1 MDKYEGLGRSAK
13 PWWLK
18 NIDKIFLGGGILY
31 LLLVSS
37 WLLFQSRQSTDSV
50 ASTTETVTVDQAD
63 EEFIVYLQ
71 QSLETLKQPQT
82 LPASPPA
89 NGVVSPVTPHPQTVA
104 IAPANQSIPLPPPP
118 PGAIAQNGQG
128 NGAPMAAPGSTTVV
142 ERYYYPVYP
151 NGQAAPTTA
160 APPQPVAVAPPA
172 VPMVPSS
179 TKHDLV
185 GVLESGELSSALF
198 RWNGMTQRI
207 QIGEAIGSSGWQ
219 LAAVNSQQAIL
230 SRQGKTR
237 YLEVGQSF

>member
-1 MDKYEGLGRSAK
+1 MDKYEGLKSSDK

-18 NIDKIFLGGGILY
+18 HIDKIFLGGGVVY
-31 LLLVSS
+31 LLLVSF
-37 WLLFQSRQSTDSV
+37 WLVFQSRQSAPTT
-50 ASTTETVTVDQAD
+50 ASPTETVTVDQAD

-82 LPASPPA
+82 LPASPAPA
-89 NGVVSPVTPHPQTVA
+89 GVNPAATPNQTTVA
-104 IAPANQSIPLPPPP
+104 IAPANQGIPLPPPP
-118 PGAIAQNGQG
+118 PGAVPQNNGG
-128 NGAPMAAPGSTTVV
+128 NMPAVAPGSTTVV

-151 NGQAAPTTA
+151 NGQAAPAMAT
-160 APPQPVAVAPPA
+160 PPQPVAAAPPA
-172 VPMVPSS
+172 TPMVPSA

-185 GVLESGELSSALF
+185 GVLESGDRSSALF

-219 LAAVNSQQAIL
+219 LTAVTSQQAIL